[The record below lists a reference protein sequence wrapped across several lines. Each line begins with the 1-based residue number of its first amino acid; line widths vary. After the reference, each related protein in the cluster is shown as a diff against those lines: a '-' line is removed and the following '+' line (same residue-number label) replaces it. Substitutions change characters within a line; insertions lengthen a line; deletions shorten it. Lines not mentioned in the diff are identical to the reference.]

1 MSISPIDHRLLVYGG
16 VLLGHADSSRSPPVF
31 SLRTIFDKQLW
42 PRGRR
47 VSPHYSD
54 VVPSIPSPRFEGF
67 SGGAIDFYRRLE
79 ADNTKTFWA
88 EHKAEY
94 ENDLRAPMEAL
105 AGELEH
111 DFGQFKIFRPYRDV
125 RFSKD
130 KTPYKTH
137 IGAVTEGEGGEFY
150 YLQVSAEG
158 LFVASG
164 YYQMAKDQ
172 LDRFRRA
179 VDNGVSGEDLVRRL
193 KALQR
198 RYEFHGKELTTAP
211 RGYPR
216 DHPRLWLLQ
225 HKGLTAQR
233 TVGTPKWLHSRQAMS
248 RIAEIWR
255 GAEPMN
261 EWLNRHVGPS
271 TLAPDDAP

>member
-1 MSISPIDHRLLVYGG
+1 
-16 VLLGHADSSRSPPVF
+16 
-31 SLRTIFDKQLW
+31 
-42 PRGRR
+42 
-47 VSPHYSD
+47 
-54 VVPSIPSPRFEGF
+54 
-67 SGGAIDFYRRLE
+67 
-79 ADNTKTFWA
+79 
-88 EHKAEY
+88 
-94 ENDLRAPMEAL
+94 
-105 AGELEH
+105 
-111 DFGQFKIFRPYRDV
+111 V

-158 LFVASG
+158 LFLASG

-172 LDRFRRA
+172 LDRFRLA
-179 VDNGVSGEDLVRRL
+179 VDDEVSGEELVARIAGLR
-193 KALQR
+193 R
-198 RYEFHGKELTTAP
+198 RYEFHGKELSTAP

-233 TVGTPKWLHSRQAMS
+233 TVGTPKWLSSRQAMG

-255 GAEPMN
+255 GAAPMN
-261 EWLNRHVGPS
+261 EWLNRYVGPS